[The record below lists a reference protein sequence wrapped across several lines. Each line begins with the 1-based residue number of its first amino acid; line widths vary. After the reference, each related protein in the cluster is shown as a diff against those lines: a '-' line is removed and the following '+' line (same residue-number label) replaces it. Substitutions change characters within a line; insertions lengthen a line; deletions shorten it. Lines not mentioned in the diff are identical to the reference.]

1 MTGNRVRRRVVLAG
15 ALLLAGMLFSPLLP
29 LALIPLEPAGFAA
42 PSAASRAEQAS
53 LALCDATL
61 RAVPAGLLIA
71 TSPSTQPDPAWADCR
86 ISELLG
92 PPSASI

>member
-42 PSAASRAEQAS
+42 PSAASRAEQGS

-61 RAVPAGLLIA
+61 RAVPGGLPVR
-71 TSPSTQPDPAWADCR
+71 SSGPTQPGRAGADCR
-86 ISELLG
+86 VSELLRS
-92 PPSASI
+92 PAASI